1 MNTLILQLRTY
12 IAKEKSKI
20 KLNNIKN
27 KKKTSKTTRTRTK
40 KRNIQ
45 KEEHWQVKET
55 GSNLRQQ
62 K

>member
-20 KLNNIKN
+20 KLNKKK
-27 KKKTSKTTRTRTK
+27 KKKTSKTKRTRTR

-45 KEEHWQVKET
+45 TEEHWQVKET
-55 GSNLRQQ
+55 GSSLRQ
-62 K
+62 